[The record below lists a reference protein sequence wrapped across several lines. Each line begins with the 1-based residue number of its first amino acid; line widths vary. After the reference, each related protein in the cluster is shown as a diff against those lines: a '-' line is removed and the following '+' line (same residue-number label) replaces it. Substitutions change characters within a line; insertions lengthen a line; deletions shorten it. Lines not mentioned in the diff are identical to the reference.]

1 MASEWAADQLGF
13 KGQKREH
20 YMRVNVANVVRE
32 NEVSKMINR
41 IERDLFEANI
51 DLDREQI
58 INQLDEA
65 LSVSQDLIKGDD

>member
-1 MASEWAADQLGF
+1 
-13 KGQKREH
+13 
-20 YMRVNVANVVRE
+20 
-32 NEVSKMINR
+32 MINR